1 MGLVGTHPAV
11 RGRGHATRLSE
22 HLVAWSYAKGCRTV
36 ALDAS
41 RLGRPIYE
49 RLGFRPVGSTVQLA
63 PTRMQAARNPEVTV
77 SPLTSADQE
86 QVLGLDA
93 GVFGG
98 DRRRPSH
105 RPCRR
110 RKPGSRSG
118 SASRLRQWTPR
129 RNEPCWCPTKA
140 PTWSFCSRSDSSS
153 NNASRICAMVS

>member
-63 PTRMQAARNPEVTV
+63 ATRMQAARNPEVTV
-77 SPLTSADQE
+77 SPLTSAGEE

-118 SASRLRQWTPR
+118 SAPGCDSGRLAGTNPAGALRERLPGAFALARIR
-129 RNEPCWCPTKA
+129 RATA
-140 PTWSFCSRSDSSS
+140 PHAYAPW
-153 NNASRICAMVS
+153 